1 MQKKY
6 RLSTLSKSASLIFSA
21 IMLSVLILAASALNS
36 TQTPQLQDNYYSA
49 DTSMYIRLENL
60 SETNVNTI
68 SKADEMNN
76 LTPENS
82 KPDVVVPLS
91 SPSYDVNTI
100 KVYDHTTG
108 KVFEQDLE
116 EYTLC
121 ALIAEMP
128 QSFERDAL
136 MAQAVAAR
144 TFAVRNAVVGSKHK
158 DADIC
163 TDYRCC
169 QSYKKM
175 SEITF
180 DITKANEAVKSTSGI
195 IAVFENEPILA
206 AYHSSSVGY
215 TKASKDVWGGDVSY
229 LVPVIAAEPK
239 ESTTLTTVLSSEKVQ
254 KILAK
259 YGISDNYSFS
269 HTNDGLCSG
278 LNSNNI
284 YLSPADIKK
293 AFSLRSDTFEVS
305 FSGGKYTFTNYGYG
319 HGVGMS
325 QYGADALAKQGYD
338 FYEILK
344 YYYTGIEFDFVA

>member
-1 MQKKY
+1 MNIGDLRITGSNMK
-6 RLSTLSKSASLIFSA
+6 STNSIVIVF
-21 IMLSVLILAASALNS
+21 AASALSSNRP
-36 TQTPQLQDNYYSA
+36 QTDNKINYA
-49 DTSMYIRLENL
+49 DASIYVRLENL
-60 SETNVNTI
+60 SET
-68 SKADEMNN
+68 KAVTSDTSAKMNN
-76 LTPENS
+76 EIEKNS
-82 KPDVVVPLS
+82 NPDVISISL
-91 SPSYDVNTI
+91 PSDYNISTI

-108 KVFEQDLE
+108 TFFTQPIE

-128 QSFERDAL
+128 QSFEPEAL
-136 MAQAVAAR
+136 KAQAVAAR
-144 TFAVRNAVVGSKHK
+144 TFAIRNAVIGSKHK

-169 QSYKKM
+169 QSYKRL
-175 SEITF
+175 SDITF
-180 DITKANEAVKSTSGI
+180 DITKASEAVNATSGI
-195 IAVFENEPILA
+195 IAVYNGEPILA

-239 ESTTLTTVLSSEKVQ
+239 ESAVLTTVISKENVQ
-254 KILAK
+254 KVLAK
-259 YGISDNYSFS
+259 YGISGNYSFS
-269 HTNDGLCSG
+269 HTNDGLCTGVS
-278 LNSNNI
+278 SNGV
-284 YLSPADIKK
+284 YVSAADLKR

-305 FSGGKYTFTNYGYG
+305 FSGGKYTFKNYGYG

-344 YYYTGIEFDFVA
+344 YYYTGIEFDFIA

>member
-6 RLSTLSKSASLIFSA
+6 RLLTLGKTASLFFSA
-21 IMLSVLILAASALNS
+21 LVLSVLIIVASALNTS
-36 TQTPQLQDNYYSA
+36 QTPQTYKNNSA
-49 DTSMYIRLENL
+49 DASIYVRLENL
-60 SETNVNTI
+60 SETKI
-68 SKADEMNN
+68 STSDTESEMNN
-76 LTPENS
+76 EIQKYSNY
-82 KPDVVVPLS
+82 DVVNTVS
-91 SPSYDVNTI
+91 SPGYDIANI

-108 KVFEQDLE
+108 NVFIQPLE

-128 QSFERDAL
+128 QSFEAEAL

-144 TFAVRNAVVGSKHK
+144 TFAVRNAVFDGKHK

-169 QSYKKM
+169 QSYKKL
-175 SEITF
+175 SEISF
-180 DITKANEAVKSTSGI
+180 DITKASEAVQATSGI
-195 IAVFENEPILA
+195 IAVYENEPILA

-215 TKASKDVWGGDVSY
+215 TKSSKEVWGGEVSY
-229 LVPVIAAEPK
+229 LVPVVAAEPK
-239 ESTTLTTVLSSEKVQ
+239 ESAALKTVISQEKV
-254 KILAK
+254 KSILSK
-259 YGISDNYSFS
+259 HGITGEFSF
-269 HTNDGLCSG
+269 TCLNDGLCSG
-278 LNSNNI
+278 VSSNGAF
-284 YLSPADIKK
+284 LSPSDLKR

-305 FSGGKYTFTNYGYG
+305 FFDGNYTFTSYGYG

-344 YYYTGIEFDFVA
+344 YYYSGIEFDFVN